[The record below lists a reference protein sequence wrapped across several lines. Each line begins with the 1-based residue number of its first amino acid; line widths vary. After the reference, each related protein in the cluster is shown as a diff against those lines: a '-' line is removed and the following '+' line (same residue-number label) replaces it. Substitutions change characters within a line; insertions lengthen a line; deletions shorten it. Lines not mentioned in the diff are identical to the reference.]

1 MPARKRQPVKVLACP
16 VLRDLI
22 EPRLAGTGTSA
33 IYLDYGLHVLPKR
46 MAPCLQ
52 KELDALEEPS
62 LVLIGYGLCG
72 NGLEGL
78 EAGRHTLVIPR
89 ADDCITLLL
98 GSHQA
103 YARAQRDHPGTYYLT
118 RGWLEAGGHPL
129 AEYQALVERFGQ
141 ESADHVVDMLFGSY
155 TRLCLLASTDADL
168 AACRTEVRE
177 IAEFCSERWGMS
189 YEEQIGS
196 DVLLRGL
203 LDAPQTLDALGEDF
217 VIVPPGGTVKPQ
229 MFLRG

>member
-1 MPARKRQPVKVLACP
+1 MVEPRLPVKVLACP

-22 EPRLAGTGTSA
+22 EPRLAGTETSA
-33 IYLDYGLHVLPKR
+33 VYLDYGLHVAPKR
-46 MAPCLQ
+46 MAPSLQ
-52 KELDALEEPS
+52 EQLDALEEPS

-103 YARAQRDHPGTYYLT
+103 YAQAQQDHPGTYYLT
-118 RGWLEAGGHPL
+118 RGWLEVGAHPL
-129 AEYQALVERFGQ
+129 EEYRSLVERFGC
-141 ESADHVVDMLFGSY
+141 ESADHVVDTLFGGY

-168 AACRTEVRE
+168 AACRAEARE
-177 IAEFCSERWGMS
+177 IAEFCSRRWGMS
-189 YEEQIGS
+189 YEERIGS

-203 LDAPQTLDALGEDF
+203 LDAPASLDALGEDF
-217 VIVPPGGTVKPQ
+217 VLIPPGGRVKPQ
-229 MFLRG
+229 MFLRS

>member
-1 MPARKRQPVKVLACP
+1 
-16 VLRDLI
+16 
-22 EPRLAGTGTSA
+22 
-33 IYLDYGLHVLPKR
+33 

-78 EAGRHTLVIPR
+78 EARRHTLVIPR
-89 ADDCITLLL
+89 ADDCITILL

-103 YARAQRDHPGTYYLT
+103 YARAQQEHPGTYYLT

-129 AEYQALVERFGQ
+129 AEYQALVERFDR
-141 ESADHVVDMLFGSY
+141 ESADHVIDTLFGGY
-155 TRLCLLASTDADL
+155 TRLCLLASTEADL
-168 AACRTEVRE
+168 AAGRAEARE
-177 IAEFCSERWGMS
+177 IAEFCSKRWGMS
-189 YEEQIGS
+189 YQERIGS
-196 DVLLRGL
+196 DALLRGL
-203 LDAPQTLDALGEDF
+203 LNAPQAMDALGEDF
-217 VIVPPGGTVKPQ
+217 VVVPPGGTVKAQ

>member
-1 MPARKRQPVKVLACP
+1 MTEPRQPVKVLACP

-22 EPRLAGTGTSA
+22 EPRLAGTETSVV
-33 IYLDYGLHVLPKR
+33 YLDYGLHVLPKR
-46 MAPCLQ
+46 MAPSLQ

-89 ADDCITLLL
+89 ADDCITILL

-103 YARAQRDHPGTYYLT
+103 YARAQQDHPGTYYLT
-118 RGWLEAGGHPL
+118 RGWLEVGAHPL
-129 AEYQALVERFGQ
+129 AEYQALVERFGR
-141 ESADHVVDMLFGSY
+141 ESADHVVDTLFGSY

-168 AACRTEVRE
+168 AACRAEAREV
-177 IAEFCSERWGMS
+177 ADFCSKRWGMS
-189 YEEQIGS
+189 YQERIGS
-196 DVLLRGL
+196 DA
-203 LDAPQTLDALGEDF
+203 APPRAAGCTAHGWMLSGRTSSSSRPAAA
-217 VIVPPGGTVKPQ
+217 
-229 MFLRG
+229 

>member
-1 MPARKRQPVKVLACP
+1 MAERRRPVKVLACP

-22 EPRLAGTGTSA
+22 EPRLAGSETSA
-33 IYLDYGLHVLPKR
+33 VYLDYGLHVLPKR

-89 ADDCITLLL
+89 ADDCITILL

-103 YARAQRDHPGTYYLT
+103 YARAQQEHPGTYYLT
-118 RGWLEAGGHPL
+118 RGWLEVGAHPL
-129 AEYQALVERFGQ
+129 GEYQDLVERFGR
-141 ESADHVVDMLFGSY
+141 ESADHVLDTLFGGY

-168 AACRTEVRE
+168 AACRAEARE
-177 IAEFCSERWGMS
+177 IAEFCSKRWGMS

-203 LDAPQTLDALGEDF
+203 LDAPQAMDALGEDF
-217 VIVPPGGTVKPQ
+217 VVVPPGGRVKPQ
-229 MFLRG
+229 MFLRA